1 MGRNVSNLRYAD
13 DTTLMTE
20 SEQKLKSLL
29 MKTKGENEK
38 ADLKLNIPKTKI
50 VVFSPI
56 TSWQRKEEKV
66 ESVTDFIFLGFKIT
80 AVTAAMKL
88 KDACSWKKIYDK
100 PKQHILKSQDITW
113 LTKVPS
119 SQGYG
124 FSSSDESGLREH
136 ILMTS
141 ERVKTTSVKYSLPR
155 SKFFGSII
163 E

>member
-88 KDACSWKKIYDK
+88 KDAFSWKKSYDK

-113 LTKVPS
+113 LTK
-119 SQGYG
+119 
-124 FSSSDESGLREH
+124 DH
-136 ILMTS
+136 
-141 ERVKTTSVKYSLPR
+141 RVKAMVFPVVMHGRESWAIK
-155 SKFFGSII
+155 KA
-163 E
+163 EC

>member
-88 KDACSWKKIYDK
+88 KDSCSLEGK
-100 PKQHILKSQDITW
+100 L
-113 LTKVPS
+113 
-119 SQGYG
+119 
-124 FSSSDESGLREH
+124 
-136 ILMTS
+136 
-141 ERVKTTSVKYSLPR
+141 
-155 SKFFGSII
+155 
-163 E
+163 

>member
-56 TSWQRKEEKV
+56 TSLQIDGEKNGN
-66 ESVTDFIFLGFKIT
+66 SGLFYFLG
-80 AVTAAMKL
+80 L
-88 KDACSWKKIYDK
+88 QNHC
-100 PKQHILKSQDITW
+100 
-113 LTKVPS
+113 
-119 SQGYG
+119 
-124 FSSSDESGLREH
+124 R
-136 ILMTS
+136 
-141 ERVKTTSVKYSLPR
+141 R
-155 SKFFGSII
+155 
-163 E
+163 